1 MYDCNENRWDS
12 LSTLPLNIL
21 NFSLVA
27 VKQINSIL
35 AIGGHTQYT
44 NQISDQVFKWNG
56 IDCWLKDL
64 PSMNIARYCSSTV
77 SHDALVIVAGGI
89 INQQP
94 ETSTKEIEVLSLN
107 DLQWIRV
114 EPLPHVVHGAIPLII
129 ENSVYYAVGYDD
141 QVRVNN
147 RLDSTCNIV
156 KAYIP
161 DLLGNNNATINN
173 GSVWKKL
180 TDMPYSSWSF
190 NYYKNNLIAFTG
202 NSAVQPSENSKL
214 TCQNV
219 PLIYIYN
226 PSTNLWDCVDD
237 LNGSTIDHYLGCSI
251 HVNENTILF
260 LGGISGRHERVEDF
274 VDSCYTLTFEP

>member
-1 MYDCNENRWDS
+1 M
-12 LSTLPLNIL
+12 LT
-21 NFSLVA
+21 
-27 VKQINSIL
+27 
-35 AIGGHTQYT
+35 
-44 NQISDQVFKWNG
+44 
-56 IDCWLKDL
+56 
-64 PSMNIARYCSSTV
+64 ARSRSSTA
-77 SHDALVIVAGGI
+77 SYDSSVIVAGGI
-89 INQQP
+89 INM
-94 ETSTKEIEVLSLN
+94 ETEISTKEVEVLSLTH
-107 DLQWIRV
+107 LQWYRV

-141 QVRVNN
+141 QVYVNK

-161 DLLGNNNATINN
+161 DLVGNNASINN

-202 NSAVQPSENSKL
+202 DSIVQPSENSNL

-226 PSTNLWDCVDD
+226 PSTYLWDCVDD

-251 HVNENTILF
+251 HINENTILF